1 MLRFHS
7 QSIAAFG
14 VTLVLTVAT
23 AIAAPAHAA
32 AGDAEVRTKAVS
44 FDDLDLTKSKGV
56 RTLTRRVANA
66 VERVSE
72 PAKRTTVAEQQ
83 IYRACAAEATADAHG
98 QVERAVQMA
107 LKARHLT
114 TASR

>member
-32 AGDAEVRTKAVS
+32 DGDAEVRTKAVT
-44 FDDLDLTKSKGV
+44 FHD
-56 RTLTRRVANA
+56 
-66 VERVSE
+66 
-72 PAKRTTVAEQQ
+72 
-83 IYRACAAEATADAHG
+83 I
-98 QVERAVQMA
+98 
-107 LKARHLT
+107 HLPKT
-114 TASR
+114 